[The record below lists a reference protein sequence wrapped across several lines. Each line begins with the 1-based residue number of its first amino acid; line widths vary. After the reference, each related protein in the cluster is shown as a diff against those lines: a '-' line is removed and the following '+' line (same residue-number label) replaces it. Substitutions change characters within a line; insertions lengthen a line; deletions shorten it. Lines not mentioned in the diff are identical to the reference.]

1 MGYYSAIKKDKY
13 LPFASTWLKLQGIM
27 LSEISQL
34 EKDNHHTV
42 SLICEISEIVKG
54 ITRERR
60 ETEWGKIREE
70 DKL

>member
-1 MGYYSAIKKDKY
+1 MGYYSTIKKVKY